1 MTTGHSKRSAG
12 DGSFVLALVGAR
24 TSAFPAFGA
33 DVFEAARALLAI
45 ASLFRIEEP
54 AGLILLA
61 LAVLILLAL
70 VAFTPF
76 TASLSALTS
85 LATTATTAATAPTA
99 LVIPDA
105 FGDFLL
111 DEVVD
116 LAFGKG
122 GRNGAGNGN
131 RSLHVVRHLDVHKLD
146 RHLNCLTQLLSR
158 THIFHP
164 FATDRHVSL
173 LGLLKWDLKAR
184 FRMNHMLSNVTP
196 IYVKLMGRHPRAVRI
211 ELKSSEVFGD
221 QIELE
226 APQPAFVIEVVR
238 LA

>member
-1 MTTGHSKRSAG
+1 MGVTTGHSKRSAG
-12 DGSFVLALVGAR
+12 DDSFVLALVGAR

-61 LAVLILLAL
+61 LAVLILLVLA
-70 VAFTPF
+70 AFTPF
-76 TASLSALTS
+76 AASLSALPS
-85 LATTATTAATAPTA
+85 LATTAATAATAATAPTA

-146 RHLNCLTQLLSR
+146 RHLNCLT
-158 THIFHP
+158 
-164 FATDRHVSL
+164 
-173 LGLLKWDLKAR
+173 
-184 FRMNHMLSNVTP
+184 
-196 IYVKLMGRHPRAVRI
+196 
-211 ELKSSEVFGD
+211 
-221 QIELE
+221 
-226 APQPAFVIEVVR
+226 
-238 LA
+238 